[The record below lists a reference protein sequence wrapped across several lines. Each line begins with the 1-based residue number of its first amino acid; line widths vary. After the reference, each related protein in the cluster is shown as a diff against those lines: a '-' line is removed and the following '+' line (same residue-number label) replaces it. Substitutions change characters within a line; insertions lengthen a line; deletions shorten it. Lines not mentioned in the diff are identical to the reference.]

1 MKANRVGRVFL
12 GLVVLALFVAYSY
25 LKSSTTPFSSDID
38 ARKDPTAIST
48 AAPVDTDGPA
58 SADPSAGPDAAP
70 VDGEEAE
77 SPEATPEPAPDPDS
91 PAGRALALGLPKPPD
106 IDITSWEYVLVNST
120 HEIGADFAPPE
131 VVKVGATNCPQDSR
145 IAEALT
151 AFTEDCAAQGLPV
164 YLSSGYR
171 SYSDQQ
177 ANFQRKLNEGYSREV
192 AATIVAI
199 PGTSEH
205 QTGLCCDITDVYRSL
220 KDPDVL
226 SQTETF
232 KWLNEHC
239 AEYGFILRF
248 PLGEKDITGI
258 IYEPWHFRYV
268 GVEAATYV
276 KETELTWEEFVALYT
291 GESVPGSDLFP

>member
-12 GLVVLALFVAYSY
+12 GLVVLALFGAYTY
-25 LKSSTTPFSSDID
+25 LKTSTTPFSADID
-38 ARKDPTAIST
+38 ARGGAAGVVT
-48 AAPVDTDGPA
+48 AAPAVTD
-58 SADPSAGPDAAP
+58 SP
-70 VDGEEAE
+70 VDPGTDPDTVVIPADGEDEPAA
-77 SPEATPEPAPDPDS
+77 EATPEPTVDPNS
-91 PAGRALALGLPKPPD
+91 PAGRALALGLPTPPD
-106 IDITSWEYVLVNST
+106 IDITSWEYIRVNTT

-131 VVKVGATNCPQDSR
+131 IVKVGATACPQDAR
-145 IAEALT
+145 IADALT
-151 AFTEDCAAQGLPV
+151 AFADDCAAQGLPV

-171 SYSDQQ
+171 SYNEQQ
-177 ANFQRKLNEGYSREV
+177 ANFQRKLNEGMSRET
-192 AATIVAI
+192 AAGIVAI

-205 QTGLCCDITDVYRSL
+205 QTGLCCDITDIYRPL

-232 KWLNEHC
+232 KWLNDHC